1 MKPDRRVM
9 DLMYYIQR
17 ATEELRNL
25 EHEGLSVQVIIA
37 AEEGDQLI
45 SSAMAFDKD
54 LTGIIVAVNTDGK
67 EEIRLEFDPNEL
79 S

>member
-1 MKPDRRVM
+1 MNPDMRIM
-9 DLMYYIQR
+9 DLMYYIKR
-17 ATEELRNL
+17 ATEELRKL
-25 EHEGLSVQVIIA
+25 EHEGLAVQVIIA

-67 EEIRLEFDPNEL
+67 EEIRMEFDPNEL